1 MQDTAIAQPQVRYAR
16 TPDGMNIAFI
26 EAGEGV
32 PVLILPFHSSHV
44 ERRWA
49 APGLGWTRGLA
60 ETNRVTTYDSRG
72 QGLSTRN
79 LETASSLQDYRRDM
93 EAVMKAAAI
102 EHSVLV
108 AYGGFAHVAVA
119 YAVEHPERVDALVL
133 ICTCE
138 SFSAWPL
145 TSMMPIAEENWDLFA
160 DLMMAR
166 VEDSMRELAVAFF
179 KACADPADYIHLI
192 CAFSDSSVSPL
203 LDQLHLPVLVLHS
216 LDQHW
221 LSVEEG
227 AKFAA
232 KVEGARL
239 VFLDGDQEPNQ
250 IEGVRVIRSF
260 LADLGLGGTRPDSQR
275 YEALR
280 RGLTGRQSEILTML
294 GSGKTNREI
303 ADELVLSERTVER
316 HVADVYGKLGAR
328 NRAEAVAFA
337 VRQPPQSA

>member
-1 MQDTAIAQPQVRYAR
+1 MPPVQYTRTA
-16 TPDGMNIAFI
+16 DGMNIAFI
-26 EAGEGV
+26 EAGEGA

-44 ERRWA
+44 GRRWA
-49 APGLGWTRGLA
+49 FQGLGWTRGLA
-60 ETNRVTTYDSRG
+60 ETNRMITYDTRG

-79 LETASSLQDYRRDM
+79 LKTTPTLHDYRCDM
-93 EAVMKAAAI
+93 EAVMKAGGI

-138 SFSAWPL
+138 SFSAYPH
-145 TSMMPIAEENWDLFA
+145 TAMTAIAEENWDLFA

-166 VEDSMRELAVAFF
+166 VEDSFRKDAIAFF
-179 KACADPADYIHLI
+179 KACAEPADYVQLI
-192 CAFSDSSVSPL
+192 RAFSESDVGHL
-203 LDQLHLPVLVLHS
+203 LDQLQLPVLMLHS

-232 KVEGARL
+232 KVDGARL

-250 IEGVRVIRSF
+250 AEGVRVIRSF
-260 LADLGLGGTRPDSQR
+260 LADLGLGGTRPESPR

-280 RGLTGRQSEILTML
+280 RGLTGRQLEILTLL
-294 GSGKTNREI
+294 GSGRTNREI
-303 ADELVLSERTVER
+303 AEELVLSERTVER

-337 VRQPPQSA
+337 LRPAAES